1 MKQLLLMACICLMCC
16 IHLAAQDSDYTQIEQ
31 TVSYYLDGG
40 TQNDF
45 ATLEKAFH
53 KDATMKYVTG
63 DGYTEVNAVQFFK
76 ERMKPGPAQDRKTR
90 VVSIEKN
97 GHCAFAKL
105 EIQYPTF
112 SFHDYMTLLKI
123 DGTWKVVNKSFYREK
138 K

>member
-1 MKQLLLMACICLMCC
+1 MKQIILLFCL
-16 IHLAAQDSDYTQIEQ
+16 ITTFTSVQAQDSDYAAIEQ
-31 TVSYYLDGG
+31 AVSYYLDGG

-53 KDATMKYVTG
+53 TDARMSFIADDSYR
-63 DGYTEVNAVQFFK
+63 EVNAIQFFK
-76 ERMKPGPAQDRKTR
+76 ERMKPGPPQDRTTHI
-90 VVSIEKN
+90 VSIEKN

-123 DGTWKVVNKSFYREK
+123 DGQWKIVNKSFYREMK
-138 K
+138 